1 MKTKL
6 TLEPLH
12 RRGLERVVCCLSTHP
27 DLHVDCPSK
36 QKIINI
42 IHKTYTEPEA
52 HNVMFRMARIKSKIT
67 WDEKNHEKLNFQ

>member
-1 MKTKL
+1 MKTEL

-12 RRGLERVVCCLSTHP
+12 RRGLELVVCCLSNHH

-42 IHKTYTEPEA
+42 IRKTYTGPDA
-52 HNVMFRMARIKSKIT
+52 HNVMFRMARIQCRIT
-67 WDEKNHEKLNFQ
+67 WDEKNHENLNF